1 MNLEEAYKMAL
12 KYRFKTLILFL
23 ELAIN
28 EKGVLSWDDDLNEI
42 TYFLQD
48 RFKKA
53 YVSNY
58 LSMRQNAVLS
68 ILSN

>member
-28 EKGVLSWDDDLNEI
+28 EKGVLSWDDDLNKI

-48 RFKKA
+48 RFKK
-53 YVSNY
+53 SLCEQ
-58 LSMRQNAVLS
+58 LSEYEAKRGS
-68 ILSN
+68 IYFE